1 LLVCCS
7 SHTYLHAN
15 TAAMKE
21 FEINEEIY
29 GMIIDDM
36 DQSITPAHKEV
47 LDQWRKANPEN
58 EKTYQDF
65 LHVQLNLDKLYKSVG
80 TNSDSSWID
89 LDKKLIDNNAPVLKM
104 QKSKSRIFEVL
115 KIAAVLF
122 ISLGVSY
129 YFINK
134 TQTVII
140 QTEADSK
147 TANVTLPDGT
157 LLTVNA
163 STTVKYNKNSFLK
176 DRKLELINGEIF
188 INVNPGKAQFRVAM
202 GDVEAKD
209 IGTKFNILRDNKQVS
224 VTVEQGVVAL
234 KQISSNKE
242 VTLVPGKAGIYMQD
256 GKQLQVIANKNVNY
270 KSWIDKTFIF
280 TETPLAEVA
289 AQLEKAY
296 RTRVEVK
303 GERLKRRNFS
313 GRLNYP
319 GIEAA
324 LAVISESLQCKMT
337 KSNGVYVFHDN

>member
-1 LLVCCS
+1 LLVYCL
-7 SHTYLHAN
+7 SHICLHAN
-15 TAAMKE
+15 KAAMKE
-21 FEINEEIY
+21 LETNEEIY

-47 LDQWRKANPEN
+47 LEQWRKANPAN

-80 TNSDSSWID
+80 TNSDSSWKD
-89 LDKKLIDNNAPVLKM
+89 LDKKLVDNNAPALKVR
-104 QKSKSRIFEVL
+104 KSKSIIFEIL

-122 ISLGVSY
+122 ISLGISY

-140 QTEADSK
+140 QTQADSK
-147 TANVTLPDGT
+147 ITKVSLPDGT
-157 LLTVNA
+157 ILTVNA
-163 STTVKYNKNSFLK
+163 STSLKYNKNSFLK

-188 INVNPGKAQFRVAM
+188 INVKPAKAQFRVEM

-209 IGTKFNILRDNKQVS
+209 IGTRFNILRNNKQVS
-224 VTVEQGVVAL
+224 VTVEQGIVAL
-234 KQISSNKE
+234 KETSGKQQ
-242 VTLVPGKAGIYMQD
+242 VTLVPGKVGIYMQEA
-256 GKQLQVIANKNVNY
+256 KQIQVIANRNVNY

-280 TETPLAEVA
+280 TDTPLAEVA
-289 AQLEKAY
+289 SQLEKAY
-296 RTRVEVK
+296 HTKVEVK

-324 LAVISESLQCKMT
+324 LDVISESLQCKMT